1 MVDRNFILKDEY
13 LEVKVSGDLNLE
25 NAKEGYAKLAKYCL
39 TNNVHRILI
48 DGSNVSGSM
57 PPIDI
62 YDLAREFDNLGMSRL
77 DKIAI
82 FAAKPPESEINI
94 SETMIRN
101 RGFDLMF
108 FPDRDPAEKW
118 LLFEKNE

>member
-1 MVDRNFILKDEY
+1 MVDRNFILRDEY
-13 LEVKVSGDLNLE
+13 LEVKVSGDLSLE

-82 FAAKPPESEINI
+82 FSAKPPESEINI

-108 FPDRDPAEKW
+108 FHERASAEEW
-118 LLFEKNE
+118 LLFEKNK